1 MLFVSELTLVRG
13 MNCEN
18 DPPSSSGNNSVEI
31 EGNGCGNNAN
41 NGKGLLTQEFNTVS
55 LVSSSSASTTL
66 YSADSAPVIF
76 SPSDIGNSH
85 IPVQTVLYPTQ
96 AFTLIPTATTQVS
109 NNQQPYY
116 MMIPSFQ
123 QYANIHS
130 NKASKRIKLT
140 ETPHPHQ
147 STQITPAFLCE
158 QVNNL
163 KVGFKSSYDLNLQKI
178 EELVQIA
185 QNLQTRGSVKL
196 DSLKASLELLNAA
209 RTLFKEIYD
218 ERVNMTAAISS
229 ELMNTMLPEVL
240 KLLKCNYPCTNSKV
254 ELVEKLRK
262 EEDSHLADLT
272 ILSTRNRE
280 LQKDQH
286 ALKDQLERL
295 QLEYS
300 DSLSL
305 AARQKEDYE
314 HFLKQIRLIL
324 GIEPTD
330 ISQQLSSQITLLDKI
345 ESLLNEREGLKE
357 IKNELEG
364 AMLNLYALKQEIL
377 DLFPYTSATNDPL
390 MLDLINL
397 ICEKFEEISQSR
409 ERFFNDCLNSLNR
422 KFDQLSKL
430 QHELTH
436 KSLGLRV
443 NLQSQLSDSHE
454 IIARLRR
461 HCQELTVEVNAKTAE
476 VEKKRLTLQVKES
489 ESNEYK
495 RKYEVS
501 QERLK
506 LLEQELSMKNQEN
519 RTFAIRIQGLEGELE
534 ETRVQN
540 RHDISS
546 LERKISIL
554 ESKLGGEEIRCD
566 SSVVDNLKKMQKMQ
580 EFVDLD
586 PFSSVEAAR
595 ENKENK
601 ESKEIKE
608 SKRVIVLDTSVT
620 ENGITGVNI
629 IHNTH
634 INQQSHSHS
643 HTLADVSVIPPTV
656 PAPSNKRNY
665 MITFTGIRD
674 PQKQKELTGLL
685 HELGAIV
692 HVGADFNDDIT
703 HVLTPRGYKS
713 IRVLAA
719 SLTGKWIVPLEWVE
733 ACNRAGC
740 FVPESLVKGYNNT
753 SIRPF
758 RFRTL
763 WMSAAFSATH
773 KSHPVYPV
781 AALRTLLEKLGK
793 ARWTETQ
800 GQADFLLVTEE
811 EKESKLITS
820 NRGILLTLSNLI
832 DMIPIE

>member
-1 MLFVSELTLVRG
+1 

-18 DPPSSSGNNSVEI
+18 DPPSSSCNSVVI
-31 EGNGCGNNAN
+31 EANGNVN

-55 LVSSSSASTTL
+55 LGSSNHSASTTL

-76 SPSDIGNSH
+76 SPSDSGNSH
-85 IPVQTVLYPTQ
+85 IPVQTVIYPTQ
-96 AFTLIPTATTQVS
+96 AFTLIPTTTQVS

-123 QYANIHS
+123 QYSNILS

-178 EELVQIA
+178 EELFQIA
-185 QNLQTRGSVKL
+185 KAFDTVNIKESVKL
-196 DSLKASLELLNAA
+196 DSLRASLELLNAA
-209 RTLFKEIYD
+209 RILFKEIYD

-305 AARQKEDYE
+305 AARQKEDYY

-324 GIEPTD
+324 GIDPTD
-330 ISQQLSSQITLLDKI
+330 ISQQLSSQSTLLDKI

-357 IKNELEG
+357 IKGDLEG
-364 AMLNLYALKQEIL
+364 AMKHLYDLKQEIL
-377 DLFPYTSATNDPL
+377 DLCPYTPNDPL

-476 VEKKRLTLQVKES
+476 VEKKRLALQVKES

-495 RKYEVS
+495 RKFEAS

-506 LLEQELSMKNQEN
+506 LLEQELSIKNQEN
-519 RTFAIRIQGLEGELE
+519 RTFAIRIQGLEGELDE
-534 ETRVQN
+534 MRVQN

-554 ESKLGGEEIRCD
+554 ESKLGEEIRCD
-566 SSVVDNLKKMQKMQ
+566 SNVVDNLKKMQNMQ

-595 ENKENK
+595 EHR
-601 ESKEIKE
+601 ESKHSKDCGE

-620 ENGITGVNI
+620 EKGITSLNI
-629 IHNTH
+629 AHTTH
-634 INQQSHSHS
+634 INQPHDI
-643 HTLADVSVIPPTV
+643 ADVSVIPPTV
-656 PAPSNKRNY
+656 PGLNNKRNY
-665 MITFTGIRD
+665 MVTFTGIRD
-674 PQKQKELTGLL
+674 PQKQKELTGWL